1 MSQRVLLIDDCYT
14 IHGLIKARLKDQRL
28 EWHSAYDGKDAV
40 ETAAKILPDLI
51 LLDVDL
57 PECDGF
63 EVCRR
68 LKDDPRTMDIPVVFL
83 TGATSTE
90 EKIKGLEVGAVDYIA
105 KPFDPAE
112 LRARVK
118 VSLRTKLLTDLL
130 TTRAL
135 VDAVTGLFNRQYFEA
150 RLAAES
156 AIAVDEGHPLA
167 CALVDID
174 RFRHVNAEHGHPFG
188 DDVLRDVAQLL
199 VETLAPQDVIGR
211 YSGGQFAVI
220 SPGSSAGQLRESIDR
235 FREAIEQHNWVR
247 NGMPVHVT
255 CSAGVGDGHGTA
267 ARTNLL
273 DLARQALGRAKDSGR
288 NRVVA
293 AA

>member
-1 MSQRVLLIDDCYT
+1 MDDMSGGESMSQRVLLIDDCYT

-28 EWHSAYDGKDAV
+28 EWHSAYDGKQAV
-40 ETAAKILPDLI
+40 ETAARILPDLI

-57 PECDGF
+57 PEFDGF

-68 LKDDPRTMDIPVVFL
+68 LKEDPRTMDIPVVFL

-90 EKIKGLEVGAVDYIA
+90 EKIKGLELGAVDYIA

-135 VDAVTGLFNRQYFEA
+135 VDAVTGLFNRQYFDA

-167 CALVDID
+167 CALIDID
-174 RFRHVNAEHGHPFG
+174 RFRHVNAEYGHPFG
-188 DDVLRDVAQLL
+188 NEILREVAQLL
-199 VETLAPQDVIGR
+199 LEMLAPHDVISR

-220 SPGSSAGQLRESIDR
+220 SRGIIRRKQIRESIDR

-255 CSAGVGDGHGTA
+255 CSAGA
-267 ARTNLL
+267 
-273 DLARQALGRAKDSGR
+273 
-288 NRVVA
+288 
-293 AA
+293 